1 MSILLNFPFSGKEAT
16 RKTERFFCF
25 SAKNPPIYVY
35 KRCKWGGLFHDFTLK
50 RPVALLQ
57 SPVCV

>member
-35 KRCKWGGLFHDFTLK
+35 KRCKWGGFSMIL
-50 RPVALLQ
+50 R
-57 SPVCV
+57 